1 MGIIKH
7 AKDLYLNMNKKIKNA
22 TPKEYNNIKFK
33 SLQEVMV
40 YKTLLQFGFEP
51 HYEACKYPIWKGF
64 KPEVLCYKPNKQG
77 NLRLED
83 KKIIDITYTPD
94 FIFTAPDKKTVI
106 IMEVKGGFL
115 NDTYPLKEKMFRGYL
130 EDLLKK
136 SNQPTMFFQVRSKQ
150 QVIDAISIINT
161 KCNECKK

>member
-1 MGIIKH
+1 MTI
-7 AKDLYLNMNKKIKNA
+7 NKKIKNS
-22 TPKEYNNIKFK
+22 TPTEYDGKKFK
-33 SLQEVMV
+33 SKTEVMV

-51 HYEACKYPIWKGF
+51 HYETTKYPIWRGF
-64 KPEVLCYKPNKQG
+64 KPEIPCYKPDKQG
-77 NLRLED
+77 NLKLED

-94 FIFTAPDKKTVI
+94 FIFMAPDKKTVV

-150 QVIDAISIINT
+150 QVIDAITIINN

>member
-1 MGIIKH
+1 MTV
-7 AKDLYLNMNKKIKNA
+7 NRKIKNA
-22 TPKEYNNIKFK
+22 TPTEYNGIQFK
-33 SLQEVMV
+33 SRTEVMV
-40 YKTLLQFGFEP
+40 YKTLLQ
-51 HYEACKYPIWKGF
+51 YGF
-64 KPEVLCYKPNKQG
+64 KPCYEPTKYGVWRGFKPTVPTYKPDKTGQ
-77 NLRLED
+77 LKLEE

-94 FIFTAPDKKTVI
+94 FIFMAPDKKTVI

-130 EDLLKK
+130 EGLLKK

-150 QVIDAISIINT
+150 QVIDAITIINT